1 MCLHCPKNNLNL
13 GIKTK
18 PVTVGKD
25 ATVYVWFLHQ
35 IYSYELKNYTII
47 YRCIRFGRDRLGFNA
62 EFRLFLV
69 QGGHLIRK
77 NKVLTKSGLK
87 PCQPPHPHPA
97 VPDPNHPPYIPPP
110 SRQYNSTDRH
120 VLQGWGGLKGGGV
133 KKIGLIITEEGGRAE
148 GE

>member
-1 MCLHCPKNNLNL
+1 M
-13 GIKTK
+13 
-18 PVTVGKD
+18 
-25 ATVYVWFLHQ
+25 
-35 IYSYELKNYTII
+35 
-47 YRCIRFGRDRLGFNA
+47 
-62 EFRLFLV
+62 
-69 QGGHLIRK
+69 IRK

-133 KKIGLIITEEGGRAE
+133 KKIGLIIIEEGGRGE
-148 GE
+148 GGGRVNNGGWGGGDFPHLGRNPGGGWGRGGVALDRGLMRDIMVKG